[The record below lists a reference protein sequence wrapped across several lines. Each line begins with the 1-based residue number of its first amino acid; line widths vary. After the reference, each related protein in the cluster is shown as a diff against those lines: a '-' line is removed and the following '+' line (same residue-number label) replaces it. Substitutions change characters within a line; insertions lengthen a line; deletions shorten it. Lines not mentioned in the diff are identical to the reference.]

1 MNKNRDGAKN
11 DTPPPHRRPRTEA
24 LFWAGLGS
32 GLVVAGSLN
41 PWDRALY
48 LSVRDRRAFLDRRN
62 WQQPY
67 RGFSQALLSRALSNG
82 MYFPVFD
89 ATLPLCES
97 LTGSGTAMTSFLAGN
112 AAGAANAVVLNPLS
126 AVKYRY
132 WGTQH
137 GSLVHTARHMAKHG
151 GITPFMRGLAP
162 TLTRD
167 CVFGAAFALMRHHC
181 YRRLNLDETNSL
193 SVQSQSQTPQTFE
206 RVLAQARPLTITAVS
221 LCACLCACV
230 HVWMLV
236 CAYNFVLSF
245 GQACA
250 AAATALSAPFNF
262 ARNMQYAI
270 HPRVRSCLCRLP
282 AGRFSCASG
291 RDHKHFAHA
300 VRSHARD
307 TRITAA
313 ASLLAEETTDR
324 MVGSP
329 CPGSQ

>member
-206 RVLAQARPLTITAVS
+206 RVLAQARPLTITA
-221 LCACLCACV
+221 
-230 HVWMLV
+230 
-236 CAYNFVLSF
+236 
-245 GQACA
+245 ACA

-270 HPRVRSCLCRLP
+270 HPR
-282 AGRFSCASG
+282 
-291 RDHKHFAHA
+291 D
-300 VRSHARD
+300 
-307 TRITAA
+307 
-313 ASLLAEETTDR
+313 ETTSTLR
-324 MVGSP
+324 TLYVLMQETRESPQPLRFLLRRLRIGWGTARVAVGMAM
-329 CPGSQ
+329 SQLVYEQIKLRFPN